1 MNLTQSVII
10 TCGMIFSIIVANILV
25 WKSEMTTGDFIAINA
40 YIIQLYMPL
49 SFLGTMWRWIRQAMV
64 DVEMIFEMLDVNEF
78 LKEKAYPDVLAPGD
92 GAIEFKNVSFTYDED
107 ENKNLEDKQLQL
119 DNISFK
125 IEPK

>member
-1 MNLTQSVII
+1 
-10 TCGMIFSIIVANILV
+10 MIFSIIVANILV